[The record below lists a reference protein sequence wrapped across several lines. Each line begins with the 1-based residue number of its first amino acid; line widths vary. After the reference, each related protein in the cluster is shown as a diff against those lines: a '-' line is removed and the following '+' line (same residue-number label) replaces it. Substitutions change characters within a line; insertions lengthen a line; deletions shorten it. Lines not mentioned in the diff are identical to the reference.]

1 MSLLEQFC
9 HEMQPLLKG
18 TDSVH
23 GAVSVCAS
31 YEEAG
36 RQVAQLLRE
45 RQLLRVIAAARP
57 ELDLALNSLRET
69 LARFASEKPENPPIE
84 FAREIPTQFKLGDSS
99 LTFREYAGFD
109 AGIGGAD
116 VLIAESATIGLRMG
130 AYESR
135 ALSLLPPTHIVIAPA
150 SRLMARIH
158 DALGSPF
165 THLDSQEDSNEGES
179 DAHASSP
186 TLTLISGPSRT
197 ADIEKILVLPAHGPS
212 QLFVWL
218 VSEA

>member
-18 TDSVH
+18 KDSVH
-23 GAVSVCAS
+23 GAVSVCAT

-36 RQVAQLLRE
+36 RQIAQLLRE
-45 RQLLRVIAAARP
+45 RQLQRVIAAARP
-57 ELDLALNSLRET
+57 ELDSALNSLRET
-69 LARFASEKPENPPIE
+69 LAHFASEGPENSPIE
-84 FAREIPTQFKLGDSS
+84 FARETSTQSKLRDSS
-99 LTFREYAGFD
+99 FTFREYADFD

-116 VLIAESATIGLRMG
+116 ILIAESATIGLRMG

-150 SRLMARIH
+150 SRLVARIH
-158 DALGSPF
+158 DALESPF
-165 THLDSQEDSNEGES
+165 AHLNSQEDSNHGES
-179 DAHASSP
+179 DTPASSP
-186 TLTLISGPSRT
+186 TLTLITGPSRT

>member
-9 HEMQPLLKG
+9 QEMQPLLKG
-18 TDSVH
+18 KDSVH

-36 RQVAQLLRE
+36 REVAQLLRD
-45 RQLLRVIAAARP
+45 RQLRRVIAAARS
-57 ELDLALNSLRET
+57 ELDPALSSLQET
-69 LARFASEKPENPPIE
+69 LARLEVEEPTGAPMALQRENDTE
-84 FAREIPTQFKLGDSS
+84 AKLGDSS
-99 LTFREYAGFD
+99 FTFHEYAEFD

-116 VLIAESATIGLRMG
+116 VLIAESATLGLRMG
-130 AYESR
+130 ALESR

-150 SRLMARIH
+150 SRLVARIH
-158 DALGSPF
+158 DALEGPF
-165 THLDSQEDSNEGES
+165 AYLNPRES
-179 DAHASSP
+179 TSDDEPEAPGSSP
-186 TLTLISGPSRT
+186 TLTFITGPSRT